1 MTYSRQQWDRA
12 VGLYIRYECCAADA
26 IHELGYPSKEAL
38 RMWYRERLEEER
50 AGVPSRRGERQRR
63 YSEEQKCAAVDHYLE
78 CGRRLSRTMR
88 MLGYPE
94 SKELLM
100 AWIDELAP
108 GRRRLRHGPVPEELK
123 RKAVV
128 AVASGR
134 LKSHEAAAELGV
146 QAAVVREWKRQMLAG
161 SKETPVAKE
170 RKGKAGNGRPVARP
184 AVPDAPTAAGGSRDA
199 AGLADAVASLERRLA
214 EMQACL
220 DELGADVERQ
230 RREKKELDIE
240 IAIRKG
246 ALELLGKEPGADP
259 ENLTNREKTILVKQI
274 SEAQSVSVKS
284 LLPVVG
290 LAHSTY
296 HYRLNAMRR
305 PDRDAWLLPLVE
317 GCSRTARSATATSA
331 CTWNCR
337 AWG

>member
-1 MTYSRQQWDRA
+1 MF
-12 VGLYIRYECCAADA
+12 
-26 IHELGYPSKEAL
+26 
-38 RMWYRERLEEER
+38 
-50 AGVPSRRGERQRR
+50 
-63 YSEEQKCAAVDHYLE
+63 
-78 CGRRLSRTMR
+78 RLSAEHVHLNLTKYTMASGNIPTSASGPR
-88 MLGYPE
+88 DTADPADTLVSME
-94 SKELLM
+94 
-100 AWIDELAP
+100 ARLA
-108 GRRRLRHGPVPEELK
+108 RLR
-123 RKAVV
+123 
-128 AVASGR
+128 
-134 LKSHEAAAELGV
+134 
-146 QAAVVREWKRQMLAG
+146 
-161 SKETPVAKE
+161 
-170 RKGKAGNGRPVARP
+170 AR
-184 AVPDAPTAAGGSRDA
+184 
-199 AGLADAVASLERRLA
+199 
-214 EMQACL
+214 L
-220 DELGADVERQ
+220 DELDADAERQ

-246 ALELLGKEPGADP
+246 TLELLGKEPGADP

-317 GCSRTARSATATSA
+317 GRSRTARSATATSA